1 MPAGSVSSFSTL
13 QIIKEA
19 SHWWL
24 WGLLCLPVYL
34 LSHFPGTECK
44 KLIWHCAWAM
54 KASIPK
60 LFFLISLPQV
70 FLRTI
75 VSCWFKS
82 DLFFIFTFHF
92 FHFFIIS
99 FQYFCCCCL
108 IVTCKQPLLCDS
120 LNNCFQP
127 FIDYFHFLFV
137 LIPEFFGSVLTF
149 ISNENIQLTRSANF
163 IWCLCCLNIFFNE
176 PTTLNTFT
184 LAGQCYLHSKQAKHA
199 ICFQCHHCLGH
210 QWH

>member
-1 MPAGSVSSFSTL
+1 MLG
-13 QIIKEA
+13 Q
-19 SHWWL
+19 WR
-24 WGLLCLPVYL
+24 
-34 LSHFPGTECK
+34 
-44 KLIWHCAWAM
+44 
-54 KASIPK
+54 
-60 LFFLISLPQV
+60 QV
-70 FLRTI
+70 FPSSSSLFLSLRYSWGPLFLADLKVI
-75 VSCWFKS
+75 YF
-82 DLFFIFTFHF
+82 LFFIFTFHF

>member
-1 MPAGSVSSFSTL
+1 M
-13 QIIKEA
+13 
-19 SHWWL
+19 
-24 WGLLCLPVYL
+24 PVYL

-70 FLRTI
+70 SLRTI

-82 DLFFIFTFHF
+82 DLFFIFYFYFSFFSFFLLLVFSIFAVVVWLWLVSSHF
-92 FHFFIIS
+92 FVILSITVSNLLLITFIFFL
-99 FQYFCCCCL
+99 YW
-108 IVTCKQPLLCDS
+108 S
-120 LNNCFQP
+120 LN
-127 FIDYFHFLFV
+127 LLV
-137 LIPEFFGSVLTF
+137 VLTF

-184 LAGQCYLHSKQAKHA
+184 LAGQCYLHSKPAKHA